1 MPGQTVN
8 AGRTPGSGAG
18 AVPESSMA
26 RMLEIFD
33 VRPDPAMP
41 SQYLGDSDGGTRRVV
56 DGSQILGQSIVAATK
71 ALPGRTVRT
80 AHALFVSAA
89 DPDVPLDFTVTPIKA
104 GRSFASATVTARQ
117 GPRIRTSCTVLLDTP
132 QPDLIRRDEPS
143 GPAVPGPDEAL
154 PADSLPLPGR
164 EVRIIGCADINDP
177 DEVGPPVV
185 DAWLRYGEVP
195 VRDDLHRAVLAHFT
209 GHLAISTAL
218 RPHPGLGTA
227 QAHHTLSTAPIGIAV
242 TFHDPVKWDG
252 WLRYHHEATFVG
264 AGAAYIRGQI
274 STDSG
279 RLIASFTQDA
289 MIRSFD
295 RGPVTDIPSAARL

>member
-1 MPGQTVN
+1 MN
-8 AGRTPGSGAG
+8 GRAHKGSGADG
-18 AVPESSMA
+18 VAESSMA

-33 VRPDPAMP
+33 VRPDPVVPAR
-41 SQYLGDSDGGTRRVV
+41 YLGDSDGGTRRVV

-89 DPDVPLDFTVTPIKA
+89 DPDGALDFTVTSIKA
-104 GRSFASATVTARQ
+104 GRSFASATVTACQ
-117 GPRIRTSCTVLLDTP
+117 DQKVRTSCTVLLDTP
-132 QPDLIRRDEPS
+132 QPDLVRRDEPS
-143 GPAVPGPDEAL
+143 GPGVPGPDEAL
-154 PADSLPLPGR
+154 AADSLPLPGR
-164 EVRIIGCADINDP
+164 EVRIVGCADINDP

-185 DAWLRYGEVP
+185 DAWLRYDEVP
-195 VRDDLHRAVLAHFT
+195 ARDDLHRAVLAHFT
-209 GHLAISTAL
+209 GHLGISTAL

-227 QAHHTLSTAPIGIAV
+227 QAHHTLSTAPMGIAV

-274 STDSG
+274 STGNG

-289 MIRSFD
+289 MIRTFD

>member
-1 MPGQTVN
+1 MD
-8 AGRTPGSGAG
+8 
-18 AVPESSMA
+18 
-26 RMLEIFD
+26 RMLDIFD
-33 VRPDPAMP
+33 VRPDPVVPAR
-41 SQYLGDSDGGTRRVV
+41 YLGDSDGGSRRVV

-89 DPDVPLDFTVTPIKA
+89 DPDIPLDFTVTPIKT
-104 GRSFASATVTARQ
+104 GRSFAGATVTVRQ
-117 GPRIRTSCTVLLDTP
+117 ELKVRTSCTVLLDNP
-132 QPDLIRRDEPS
+132 QPDLIRRDEPAGLPVA
-143 GPAVPGPDEAL
+143 GPEEAV

-164 EVRIIGCADINDP
+164 EVRIVGSADINDP

-185 DAWLRYGEVP
+185 DAWLRYDEIPG
-195 VRDDLHRAVLAHFT
+195 RDDLHRAVLAHFT

-227 QAHHTLSTAPIGIAV
+227 QAHHTLSTAPMGIAV

-264 AGAAYIRGQI
+264 AGTAHIRGQI
-274 STDSG
+274 STESG

-289 MIRSFD
+289 MIRSFE
-295 RGPVTDIPSAARL
+295 RGPVTDMPSEARL

>member
-1 MPGQTVN
+1 MNAAHPPG
-8 AGRTPGSGAG
+8 GI
-18 AVPESSMA
+18 PESSMA

-33 VRPDPAMP
+33 VRPDPVVPAR
-41 SQYLGDSDGGTRRVV
+41 YLGDSDGGSRRVV

-71 ALPGRTVRT
+71 ALPGRTVRN

-104 GRSFASATVTARQ
+104 GRSFASATVTVRQ
-117 GPRIRTSCTVLLDTP
+117 ELKVRTSCTVLLDTP
-132 QPDLIRRDEPS
+132 QPDLVRRDEPA
-143 GPAVPGPDEAL
+143 GPPAPGPDEAL

-164 EVRIIGCADINDP
+164 EVRIAGCADINDP
-177 DEVGPPVV
+177 DEIGPPMV
-185 DAWLRYGEVP
+185 DAWLRYDAVP
-195 VRDDLHRAVLAHFT
+195 ASDDLHRAVLAHFT
-209 GHLAISTAL
+209 GHLGISTAL

-227 QAHHTLSTAPIGIAV
+227 QAHHTLSTAPMGIAV

-264 AGAAYIRGQI
+264 AGSAHIRGQI
-274 STDSG
+274 STGSG

-289 MIRSFD
+289 MIRAFES
-295 RGPVTDIPSAARL
+295 GPVTDIPSAARL